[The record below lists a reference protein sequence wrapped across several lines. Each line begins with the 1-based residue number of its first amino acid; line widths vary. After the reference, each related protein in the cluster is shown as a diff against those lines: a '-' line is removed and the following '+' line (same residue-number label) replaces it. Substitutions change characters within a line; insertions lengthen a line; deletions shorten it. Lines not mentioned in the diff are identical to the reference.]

1 MDRYLKVHSNLVF
14 EGRKL
19 VGSPDN
25 IQEIVD
31 WIVSYGLPRL
41 VDPTPEEPFLG
52 FRMVNSEGKRF
63 TPGVYINPVHGC
75 LVIRN
80 RYKRVLYADYGD
92 WLMRDLV
99 SSNITVVKQPAFEV
113 LYTPLPE

>member
-1 MDRYLKVHSNLVF
+1 MDIFLRGANPY

-19 VGSPDN
+19 VGRPDN
-25 IQEIVD
+25 IQSIVD
-31 WIVSYGLPRL
+31 WIVQYGLPRL
-41 VDPTPEEPFLG
+41 VDPTPDVEPFLG
-52 FRMVNSEGKRF
+52 FRMVDAQGNRF
-63 TPGVYINPVHGC
+63 TPGVYINPKMGC

-99 SSNITVVKQPAFEV
+99 SSNITVVKQPIFER
-113 LYTPLPE
+113 LYTRVQ

>member
-1 MDRYLKVHSNLVF
+1 MDTYLKGTIPY

-19 VGSPDN
+19 TGSPE
-25 IQEIVD
+25 EIESILD
-31 WIVSYGLPRL
+31 WIALTGLPRL
-41 VDPTPEEPFLG
+41 VDPTPEVEPFMG
-52 FRMVNSEGKRF
+52 FRMVDSRGVRF
-63 TPGVYINPVHGC
+63 TPGFYINPDKGC

-99 SSNITVVKQPAFEV
+99 SSNINVVKQPAFEF
-113 LYTPLPE
+113 LFTPVP